1 MRRPA
6 SADFSQTNMN
16 ATTSP
21 PGRYEQIFRLA
32 NDIILLADVDCRIV
46 DCNECAVEAYGW
58 PRDQIIGRTL
68 ADLRTPEARCHLPE
82 DIDRLRTT
90 GALIFETEHQS
101 ADDRRFPVEASVR
114 LIEDGGDTWLLKI
127 IRDISERK
135 VHEARI
141 HELAYFDPVT
151 RLPNRDLFF
160 DRLAQ
165 AVFLAQRDGAPLT
178 VLLMGLA
185 DFRRL
190 AGSLGDVGGQ
200 SLLMESAAR
209 LQRCVRAG
217 DSVARLD
224 GDEFALLLHA
234 DARGAERV
242 AAQVLAHFAAPF
254 ETNGQ
259 QLALECN
266 LGIASYPEDGLSA
279 DELLC
284 AASVALAPAL
294 AEKGSLYRFHTPQLG
309 LAARRRIEIETG
321 LRDALARG
329 ELCLHYQPQIEIAS
343 GRVAG
348 VEALMRWHHAD
359 WGWVPPGE
367 FIPVAEDCGLIEA
380 LGDWALDTALAQ
392 VADWRAQGLAL
403 RVAVNLSAAQLR
415 APDLPNDIRRRL
427 DRHAVPP
434 EAIEIE
440 ITESMAMRDIDQ
452 ARARLRALTD
462 TGIQLAIDDFG
473 SGYSSLASMKHFR
486 VGLLKIDMSF
496 VAGLPDDA
504 ENAAITAAVIAMAE
518 ALGAATLAEGV
529 ETAEQLAWLRAHGC
543 HLAQGW
549 HFARAMPADDIAAFC
564 RERFSTLQ

>member
-1 MRRPA
+1 
-6 SADFSQTNMN
+6 MN
-16 ATTSP
+16 PTTSP
-21 PGRYEQIFRLA
+21 PGHYEQIFRLA
-32 NDIILLADVDCRIV
+32 NDIILLAGTDGRIV
-46 DCNECAVEAYGW
+46 ECNERAIETYGW
-58 PRDQIIGRTL
+58 PRDELVGRPL

-82 DIDRLRTT
+82 DIDHLRTA

-101 ADDRRFPVEASVR
+101 AAGRRFPVEASVR

-127 IRDISERK
+127 VRDIGERK
-135 VHEARI
+135 AHEAHI

-165 AVFLAQRDGAPLT
+165 AVTLAQRDGAPLT

-185 DFRRL
+185 DFMRL
-190 AGSLGDVGGQ
+190 VGPLGEAGRQ
-200 SLLMESAAR
+200 ALLVESAAR
-209 LQRCVRAG
+209 LQRCVRAE

-242 AAQVLAHFAAPF
+242 AAQVLASFAAPF
-254 ETNGQ
+254 ETHGQ
-259 QLALECN
+259 RLTLECN
-266 LGIASYPEDGLSA
+266 LGIASYPEDGLSPE
-279 DELLC
+279 ELQR
-284 AASVALAPAL
+284 AARIALAPAL

-348 VEALMRWHHAD
+348 VEALMRWRHAD
-359 WGWVPPGE
+359 RGWVPPGE
-367 FIPVAEDCGLIEA
+367 FIPVAEDCGLIDA

-392 VADWRAQGLAL
+392 LADWRAQGLEL
-403 RVAVNLSAAQLR
+403 RVAVNLSTAQLR

-462 TGIQLAIDDFG
+462 SGIQLAIDDFG
-473 SGYSSLASMKHFR
+473 TGYSSLASMKHFR

-496 VAGLPDDA
+496 VAGLPADA
-504 ENAAITAAVIAMAE
+504 ENAAITAAVIDMAE

-549 HFARAMPADDIAAFC
+549 LFARAMPADDIAAFC